1 MNTTRKNVLLIACGV
16 VLGAAVS
23 AAVFVSK
30 RPQTARNEEA
40 QVAAPSRTRT
50 VPGPLGAET
59 AVALDSE
66 TLSRA
71 GIETHVLGAA
81 TRARTMTLTG
91 ELVAEPGRIAS
102 IRSAVAGRVSAAGGH
117 WPSLGEHVAAG
128 TVLAQVSDAAPLA
141 APRTGVV
148 TALSVQPGEM
158 VQAGQQLL
166 ELTDFSELL
175 ARIVWRPTAPR
186 SAPEAISVSPLGAP
200 NASAT
205 ARLVGPAAD
214 VDSLT
219 RAPVYLYRT
228 RPLWP
233 GARPGAPLMAT
244 VTVPG
249 AAEGGVLIPTDAVV
263 QWGGLSWVFVRH
275 TGEAREALFVRRRVD
290 TSEPVHDGWLVH
302 TGGATEVSAGDT
314 VVVRGAQLL
323 LSEEF
328 RSRTGGGEED
338 EGGP

>member
-16 VLGAAVS
+16 VLGAAT
-23 AAVFVSK
+23 AAVVFASK
-30 RPQTARNEEA
+30 RPQTGRDEHA
-40 QVAAPSRTRT
+40 QVPAPSRTRT

-59 AVALDSE
+59 AVALDSA
-66 TLSRA
+66 TLLRA
-71 GIETHVLGAA
+71 GIETRVLGAA

-91 ELVAEPGRIAS
+91 ELIAEPGRIAV
-102 IRSAVAGRVSAAGGH
+102 IRSAVAGRVSAVGGR
-117 WPSLGEHVAAG
+117 WFSLGEHVAAG
-128 TVLAQVSDAAPLA
+128 TVLAQVSDAVPLA
-141 APRTGVV
+141 APRAGVV

-186 SAPEAISVSPLGAP
+186 SAPATISISPLGSP
-200 NASAT
+200 NAAAV

-228 RPLWP
+228 RAPWP
-233 GARPGAPLMAT
+233 GARPGAPIMAA
-244 VTVPG
+244 VAAPG
-249 AAEGGVLIPTDAVV
+249 GTESGVLIPTNAVV
-263 QWGGLSWVFVRH
+263 QWDGLAWVFVRH
-275 TGEAREALFVRRRVD
+275 KGEGTEALFVRRRVD
-290 TSEPVHDGWLVH
+290 TSQPVPGGWLVH

-314 VVVRGAQLL
+314 VVVRGAELL